1 MPKVVSQR
9 KINSWLNTIS
19 GYLKKVIPDLLPEV
33 VTQRKIHSLGLFYLG
48 FLGLISHP
56 GILTGQW

>member
-1 MPKVVSQR
+1 
-9 KINSWLNTIS
+9 
-19 GYLKKVIPDLLPEV
+19 LKKVIPDLLPEV

-56 GILTGQW
+56 GIITGQW